1 MLAGLMWPIM
11 IMGFAPAY
19 LWIAE
24 LINGLIMYSIAGALL
39 AIIYGKL

>member
-1 MLAGLMWPIM
+1 M
-11 IMGFAPAY
+11 MGFAPAY

-24 LINGLIMYSIAGALL
+24 LLNGLITYSIAGAVL